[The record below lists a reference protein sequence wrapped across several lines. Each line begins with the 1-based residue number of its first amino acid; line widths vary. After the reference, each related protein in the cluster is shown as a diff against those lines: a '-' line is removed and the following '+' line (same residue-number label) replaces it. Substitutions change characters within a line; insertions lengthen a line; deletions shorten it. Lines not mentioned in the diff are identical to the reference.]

1 MRQRAS
7 VREIDFQISPMAYLE
22 TACLC
27 RSVTNRHYRRRKIAF
42 ANFSSRLFAIN
53 RSGMEITMDR
63 QDRELVRLINSAKKG
78 NKDSFE
84 RLCELIYH
92 EVYNLVAFIYTSK
105 ETRTKLTKHV
115 LVRIYKNLDD
125 FDISEMDVHLWL
137 ARFTTLEVYRICV
150 KQNGELFGTEM
161 KTAEYRCETVEDDV
175 ELVRCAAEYNEAFLD
190 REKLEEILIDFK
202 DMTKGQKILYQ
213 MFCYESYTLDELEDL
228 LEVDSTFLG
237 TQLMAVRTK
246 LGLSDISL
254 TGAGGQDV
262 LAADEP
268 VQYEKVNDDAGETDY
283 EPSGREKLKNARAAA
298 VKNDDSD
305 KVKSPILG
313 FIPDK
318 VLVGIITV
326 VTGLIVILSVVLV
339 ISIGNNK
346 KEEAKGVVNQSR
358 ATAAAGVN
366 QTTQEQNDGTQEQ
379 TASDESTEDTE
390 GQQEQQN
397 TDGNDNAQEGDGN
410 TGDNGN
416 GAEGGEGGNTEDE
429 GNTGEGG
436 NTGDEGNNGNDGNT
450 GDEGGSTGDEG
461 NTGDE
466 GGSTGDEGN
475 TGDEGGSTGDE
486 GNTGD
491 EGGSTG
497 DEDNTGDE
505 GGSTGDEGNTGDE
518 ENTGNEEDTGAEESS
533 EGEDEN
539 SEDGGDQ
546 PQA

>member
-7 VREIDFQISPMAYLE
+7 VRKMDFQISPIAYLE

-42 ANFSSRLFAIN
+42 ANFSSRLFSIN

-63 QDRELVRLINSAKKG
+63 QDRELIRLINSAKKG

-92 EVYNLVAFIYTSK
+92 EVYNLVAFVYTSK

-125 FDISEMDVHLWL
+125 FDINEMDVHLWL

-161 KTAEYRCETVEDDV
+161 KTAEYSCETVEDDA
-175 ELVRCAAEYNEAFLD
+175 ELASCAAEYNEAFLD

-262 LAADEP
+262 LADEEP
-268 VQYEKVNDDAGETDY
+268 VQYEEADEDAGEADY
-283 EPSGREKLKNARAAA
+283 EPSGAEKLNNTHAAE
-298 VKNDDSD
+298 VKSDNSDS
-305 KVKSPILG
+305 VKSPILG

-346 KEEAKGVVNQSR
+346 KQETKGVVNQSR

-379 TASDESTEDTE
+379 TASDESTEDTD
-390 GQQEQQN
+390 GQQEEQN
-397 TDGNDNAQEGDGN
+397 TDRNDNAQEGDGN

-416 GAEGGEGGNTEDE
+416 GGNEGGDTGDEGGD
-429 GNTGEGG
+429 TGDEGG
-436 NTGDEGNNGNDGNT
+436 NTGDEGGDTGDEDGDTGDEGGDTGDEDGNTGDEGGDT

-461 NTGDE
+461 NTGNED
-466 GGSTGDEGN
+466 GSTEDEGN
-475 TGDEGGSTGDE
+475 T
-486 GNTGD
+486 
-491 EGGSTG
+491 
-497 DEDNTGDE
+497 
-505 GGSTGDEGNTGDE
+505 
-518 ENTGNEEDTGAEESS
+518 EEDTGTEESS

-539 SEDGGDQ
+539 SEDGGGQ